1 MARRIYLC
9 ADDYGLAPGVNLAIR
24 DLVLRGR
31 LNATSVMVAA
41 PGFHRSDAA
50 ALDLLNVEHRRVAI
64 GLHLTLTAPFAPL
77 SGGFTPVKNGA
88 FLPLSAMLRRGLLH
102 LLDGHAL
109 AAEIDAQVEAFGK
122 AFGRP
127 PDFFDG
133 HHHIHLLPQV
143 REALLAAMR
152 RFAPQA
158 WARQCGSPKPAREQW
173 ADRKAL
179 FLSLLSRG
187 MRRRARDLA
196 IRTNPTFSG
205 TYDYAGKADFAA
217 LFPTFLEEQQEEGV
231 VMCHPGFVDDA
242 LKRLDSLTTLREKEH
257 LYLAGDAFP
266 RHLAEAGVSLE

>member
-9 ADDYGLAPGVNLAIR
+9 ADDYGIAPGVNLAIR

-50 ALDLLNVEHRRVAI
+50 ALDVLNVEHRRVAV
-64 GLHLTLTAPFAPL
+64 GLHVTLTAPFAPL
-77 SGGFTPVKNGA
+77 SRGFKPVKDGA
-88 FLPLSAMLRRGLLH
+88 FPPLSAMLRRGLLR
-102 LLDGHAL
+102 LLDREAL

-152 RFAPQA
+152 RFAPDA
-158 WARQCGSPKPAREQW
+158 WVRQCGSPKALREQW
-173 ADRKAL
+173 TDRKAL
-179 FLSLLSRG
+179 FLNLLSRG
-187 MRRRARDLA
+187 MRARARHFG

-217 LFPTFLEEQQEEGV
+217 LFPTFLAGQEEEGV
-231 VMCHPGFVDDA
+231 VMCHPGFADDE
-242 LKRLDSLTTLREKEH
+242 LQRLDSLTTLRETEH
-257 LYLAGDAFP
+257 DYLAGDEFP
-266 RHLAEAGVSLE
+266 RRLAAAGLSLE